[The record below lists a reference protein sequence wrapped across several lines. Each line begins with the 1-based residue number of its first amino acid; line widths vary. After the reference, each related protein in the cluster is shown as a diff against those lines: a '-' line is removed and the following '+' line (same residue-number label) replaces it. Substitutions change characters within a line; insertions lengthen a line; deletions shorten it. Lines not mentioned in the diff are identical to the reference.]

1 MRRVKFKL
9 AASIAVAALI
19 LSSHSTVAMAE
30 DDCGFGRSLYYES
43 GDGLWVYNEID
54 DNYTLPDGS
63 VVDDVSDLVD
73 DEGQCAPTT
82 WIDDSR
88 NDGFGRQFS
97 VSLSSD
103 EEGPGAN
110 SYESIEIF
118 CFKKRL
124 SVYIWIDFPV
134 TRGWKGVAQLKMD
147 SGRVKNV
154 GYTVNNSFDGLFL
167 DSPKSFTKS
176 FLAAKSRATFKVN
189 TLRRAKVLAYPKAD
203 LSTYESKFKSLGC
216 PLR

>member
-9 AASIAVAALI
+9 VASIAAMALI
-19 LSSHSTVAMAE
+19 LSLNPIAAIAE
-30 DDCGFGRSLYYES
+30 DDCGFGQSLNYDTGE
-43 GDGLWVYNEID
+43 GLWVYNEKE
-54 DNYTLPDGS
+54 DNYTLPDGT
-63 VVDDVSDLVD
+63 VVGDVSDLVD
-73 DEGQCAPTT
+73 NEGQCAPTT
-82 WIDDSR
+82 WIDDSK

-118 CFKKRL
+118 CIKKRL

-134 TRGWKGVAQLKMD
+134 TRGWNGVAQLKMD

-154 GYTVNNSFDGLFL
+154 GYGVNNSFDGLFL
-167 DSPKSFTKS
+167 TSPKSFTKS
-176 FLAAKSRATFKVN
+176 FLAADSRATFKVK
-189 TLRRAKVLAYPKAD
+189 TLRGAKVLAYPKAD
-203 LSTYESKFKSLGC
+203 LRSYESKFKSLGC
-216 PLR
+216 PLK